1 LNILTNAEQAI
12 TKKGTIEINTSKNQH
27 NLLVSIRDNGHGI
40 SKQNIA
46 RITEP
51 FFTTKEVGDG
61 SGLGLSI
68 TYNILKEHGGNIEF
82 ISEEGQGTT
91 VLISLPINQ

>member
-1 LNILTNAEQAI
+1 
-12 TKKGTIEINTSKNQH
+12 
-27 NLLVSIRDNGHGI
+27 
-40 SKQNIA
+40 
-46 RITEP
+46 
-51 FFTTKEVGDG
+51 
-61 SGLGLSI
+61 GLGLSI